1 MTPIQ
6 KRNYLPEETYEPEML
21 VRGHFHG
28 YNSDGKCEDESG
40 QHTTAWVPLT
50 LLLNTSTPSSVQEVV
65 QDFMKQ
71 TFKVSVS
78 EFDVECPSERREAPA
93 G

>member
-6 KRNYLPEETYEPEML
+6 RRNNLPEETYEPEML

-28 YNSDGKCEDESG
+28 HNNDGKCEDETG
-40 QHTTAWVPLT
+40 EHTTAWVPVS
-50 LLLNTSTPSSVQEVV
+50 LLLDTSTPTSVQQVV
-65 QDFMKQ
+65 QDFMQ
-71 TFKVSVS
+71 QSFNVLVS
-78 EFDVECPSERREAPA
+78 EFDVDCPSRRREAPA